1 MKFKVNDLVMLK
13 DVNKYDIP
21 SNCNILR
28 VTKRGEKKEVFNLD
42 SRKGELHSV
51 PLADIKAIPIDGQS
65 DADIYLFK
73 IEKAAVLKF
82 KDSEEA
88 PKPIRK
94 EDYSYYYDRLK
105 DNKKIQEHKPKYVHE
120 VQRLLDIEQGLAVR
134 WLLSSL

>member
-1 MKFKVNDLVMLK
+1 MLK
-13 DVNKYDIP
+13 DVSKYNIP
-21 SNCNILR
+21 NNRNIMR
-28 VTKRGEKKEVFNLD
+28 IREVKDAGRVFNLH
-42 SRKGELHSV
+42 SAKGELSDV

-105 DNKKIQEHKPKYVHE
+105 MSKNIQESQPKYVHE
-120 VQRLLDIEQGLAVR
+120 VQRLLSPEKDYDMQVEYLSVR
-134 WLLSSL
+134 WL